1 MIPMKTLEYYD
12 SSYSPNESAEMS
24 HNEPDCGACYDGGY
38 IDDAESVYCDC
49 SAGSHMC
56 DLDAEIEAEMRAE
69 EKAERM
75 GTDFAYAVD
84 SQGDD
89 SPPSDW

>member
-1 MIPMKTLEYYD
+1 MKNQHE
-12 SSYSPNESAEMS
+12 
-24 HNEPDCGACYDGGY
+24 CGACEDAGY
-38 IDDAESVYCDC
+38 IDEYETVYCDC
-49 SAGSHMC
+49 PAGVRMC

-89 SPPSDW
+89 SPPSDWY